1 MSKHIILFI
10 TSILFFGCNNEK
22 VFKIINH
29 NKTGVNFINTVVESD
44 RLNILDYLYF
54 YNGGGVS
61 LGDINDDD
69 LLDIFFTANQGS
81 NKLFLNNGNLKF
93 TEITETAGVSGNS
106 SWSTG
111 SVMVDINND
120 GLLDI
125 YVCSVVGI
133 NGFTGSNELYINNG
147 DNTFTEKSAEY
158 GLDFKTYSSA
168 AAFLDYDLD
177 GDLDMYLLNH
187 SIHTPESF
195 GNVNLR
201 YKRDFM
207 TGDKLLKNDN
217 GKFIDVSEEAGIF
230 SGVNGYGLGISI
242 ADFNN
247 DNYPDIYIG
256 NDFHEDD
263 YYYINNGNGT
273 FTESLREFFDYSSR
287 FSMGND
293 NADING
299 DGFPEIISLDMLP
312 QDEKIL
318 K

>member
-177 GDLDMYLLNH
+177 GDLDMYVYTH
-187 SIHTPESF
+187 IRQ
-195 GNVNLR
+195 GQ
-201 YKRDFM
+201 Y
-207 TGDKLLKNDN
+207 
-217 GKFIDVSEEAGIF
+217 
-230 SGVNGYGLGISI
+230 
-242 ADFNN
+242 
-247 DNYPDIYIG
+247 
-256 NDFHEDD
+256 
-263 YYYINNGNGT
+263 
-273 FTESLREFFDYSSR
+273 
-287 FSMGND
+287 
-293 NADING
+293 
-299 DGFPEIISLDMLP
+299 
-312 QDEKIL
+312 
-318 K
+318 